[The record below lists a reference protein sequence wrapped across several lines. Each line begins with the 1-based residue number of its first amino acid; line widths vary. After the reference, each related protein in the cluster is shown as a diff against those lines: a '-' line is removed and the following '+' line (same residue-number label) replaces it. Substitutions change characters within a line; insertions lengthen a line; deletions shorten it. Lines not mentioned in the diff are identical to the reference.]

1 MCQFVSTKKV
11 GDQHFYLTKA
21 DLKKKRFAEFKKYNL
36 IWPDDI
42 MGHGAIEFFYPELK
56 GKGEHWECNDF
67 SNPGNFPD
75 CVVKNIKKGKFEGIG
90 ICLDILNEKG
100 KEKYEKIQQPAWK
113 EYKKIEQSA
122 WKEYEKIQQSAREK
136 YEKIQQSAREK
147 YEKIQQPA
155 WKEYEK
161 IDQSAREKY
170 EKIQQSAREKYE
182 KIQQSA
188 FWKIAKQAKYR
199 KKEWK

>member
-36 IWPDDI
+36 RWSDDI

-56 GKGEHWECNDF
+56 GKGVHWECDDF
-67 SNPGNFPD
+67 SSPRNFPD
-75 CVVKNIKKGKFEGIG
+75 CVVEDIKKGKFEGIG

-100 KEKYEKIQQPAWK
+100 KEECEKIQQPAR
-113 EYKKIEQSA
+113 
-122 WKEYEKIQQSAREK
+122 KEYEKIQQSA
-136 YEKIQQSAREK
+136 
-147 YEKIQQPA
+147 
-155 WKEYEK
+155 W
-161 IDQSAREKY
+161 
-170 EKIQQSAREKYE
+170 EKYE